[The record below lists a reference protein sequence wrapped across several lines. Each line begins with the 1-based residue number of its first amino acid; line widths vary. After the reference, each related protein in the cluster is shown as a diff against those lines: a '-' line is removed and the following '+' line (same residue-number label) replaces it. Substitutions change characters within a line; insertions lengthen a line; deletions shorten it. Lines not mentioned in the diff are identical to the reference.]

1 MASSVARI
9 IGKRVLKESA
19 ANKFGREDPYFEN
32 VPATD
37 LSGRPKPGKTKK
49 IKKRINEQ
57 IPKEDA
63 EVLTKVKRRAYR
75 LDNAISICG
84 IRFGWSSIIGIIP
97 AIGDFVD
104 LFMAMMVMK
113 TALKVSPGKDRDK
126 LKSTMVMNIMIDFAI
141 GLVPFLGDIAD
152 TFFRCN
158 TRNAVALEKMLNK
171 RVKAAA
177 KRAGAN
183 GESGRIQEVSSD
195 DEDGPPAYEADD
207 RPKPE
212 SGGSKVTVPPKGKPH
227 VRGGGGWFGGQQEA
241 DLERGEGNPPPRP
254 PRK

>member
-1 MASSVARI
+1 MA
-9 IGKRVLKESA
+9 
-19 ANKFGREDPYFEN
+19 
-32 VPATD
+32 D
-37 LSGRPKPGKTKK
+37 LRP
-49 IKKRINEQ
+49 
-57 IPKEDA
+57 
-63 EVLTKVKRRAYR
+63 
-75 LDNAISICG
+75 S
-84 IRFGWSSIIGIIP
+84 
-97 AIGDFVD
+97 IGDFAD

-177 KRAGAN
+177 KRAGAH
-183 GESGRIQEVSSD
+183 GESGRIHEVGSD
-195 DEDGPPAYEADD
+195 DDDEPPAYEVHD
-207 RPKPE
+207 RAEIE
-212 SGGSKVTVPPKGKPH
+212 SGRSKVTVPTKGKPNI
-227 VRGGGGWFGGQQEA
+227 RGGGGWFGRQNEA
-241 DLERGEGNPPPRP
+241 DLERGEGHPPPRP